1 MRRSIQGRW
10 LKPAA
15 LKPTM
20 PLLEEGQIIRDT
32 YEVERF
38 LGQGAFAE
46 VYRVKHRFLGRQA
59 MKVFKR
65 EGMTIQEIEEML
77 GEAIMLSRLGHPNI
91 VRVFDANVLKTDR
104 GLCGFF
110 TMENVPG
117 GSLEKFWHSFGPQ
130 FVPVETTVDL
140 IKQVCRGLAIAHGQS
155 PPVIHRD
162 IKPQNILV
170 GYEPEGLRARLSDF
184 GLAKKVNP
192 LTLLAT
198 AAGTP
203 HFKPPEAFSDTKGDS
218 CAGDVWAIGTT
229 LYLLLT
235 DQLPFKLPSDLGWV
249 DAKSFK
255 QPITPPSDINPDVD
269 KSLDYVITRALDI
282 NPRARIQTAPELLDS
297 LGRWKPV
304 SDRPKSEINGTN
316 SEMSKTALGIKH
328 SCPDQGEAEN
338 MARQAIL
345 IKKQGKLADAAD
357 LMEEA
362 FNKWP
367 SLRAKYANQV
377 RLWRCGISM

>member
-1 MRRSIQGRW
+1 
-10 LKPAA
+10 
-15 LKPTM
+15 M
-20 PLLEEGQIIRDT
+20 PLLQEGQVIRDT

-38 LGQGAFAE
+38 LGEGAFAE
-46 VYRVKHRFLGRQA
+46 VFRVKHRFLGRQA

-65 EGMTIQEIEEML
+65 GGMSIKEIEDML

-91 VRVFDANVLKTDR
+91 VRVFDANMLKSER
-104 GLCGFF
+104 GLYGFF

-117 GSLEKFWHSFGPQ
+117 GSLEKFWHSHGPQ
-130 FVPVETTVDL
+130 FVPVKTTVDL
-140 IKQVCRGLAIAHGQS
+140 IKQVCRGLAVAHGQN

-170 GYEPEGLRARLSDF
+170 GYEPEGLRARVSDF
-184 GLAKKVNP
+184 GLAKAVNP

-218 CAGDVWAIGTT
+218 CAGDIWAIGTT

-235 DQLPFKLPSDLGWV
+235 DQLPFKLPVDLGWG
-249 DAKSFK
+249 AANLFK
-255 QPITPPSDINPDVD
+255 QPFKAASDINPDVD
-269 KSLDYVITRALDI
+269 TTLDYVLTRALDI
-282 NPRARIQTAPELLDS
+282 DASSRIQTASELLNALS
-297 LGRWKPV
+297 EWKPL
-304 SDRPKSEINGTN
+304 SDRPKSEVGGST
-316 SEMSKTALGIKH
+316 SEMSKTALGIEH
-328 SCPDQGEAEN
+328 SSPDQNEAER
-338 MARQAIL
+338 MAKQAVHL
-345 IKKQGKLADAAD
+345 KKQGKLGEAAD

-367 SLRAKYANQV
+367 SLRGKYADQV